1 MRCARSTR
9 AGNGWWV
16 ARRRG
21 PPAGADAGGAPTP
34 GEDLLARLR
43 ARRADLSPGQAR
55 VADHLLARP
64 EDAAFQ
70 TAAEVA
76 AAVGVSE
83 SLVVRFAA
91 ALGYAGYPGLVQ
103 ELQGRLRA
111 RASLP
116 DRMRRRPAALTAA
129 TPAAEVWAAV
139 AAQDR
144 ANLEATLEDAS
155 SSPLEEVVTAL
166 LEARTIFVVGLRGSA
181 HLAGLLG
188 LLLDKAGADV
198 RVRTS
203 GDVTLF
209 DRLRTVGPEDVLV
222 AFSFARYTRRTIEAL
237 RLARGRGATTVA
249 ITDALTAPAV
259 VEADLSLHAHVASA
273 SFQHSYAPVVS
284 LLNAL
289 VVAWTLR
296 APERTLRS
304 LEALE
309 AVLPEGEFLA

>member
-1 MRCARSTR
+1 MA
-9 AGNGWWV
+9 
-16 ARRRG
+16 ARRRRTTAR
-21 PPAGADAGGAPTP
+21 PRAHAES
-34 GEDLLARLR
+34 EDLFARLR
-43 ARRADLSPGQAR
+43 ARRDALSPGQRR
-55 VADHLLARP
+55 VADHLIAHP
-64 EDAAFQ
+64 ADAAFQ
-70 TAAEVA
+70 SAAEMA
-76 AAVGVSE
+76 LAVGVSE

-103 ELQGRLRA
+103 ELQERLRA

-116 DRMRRRPAALTAA
+116 DRLRRRPTELSAA

-139 AAQDR
+139 VAQDR
-144 ANLEATLEDAS
+144 ANLAATLEDAS
-155 SSPLEEVVTAL
+155 SSPLEDVVGAL
-166 LEARTIFVVGLRGSA
+166 LAARTIYVVGLRGSA

-209 DRLRTVGPEDVLV
+209 DHLRAVGPGDVLV

-259 VEADLSLHAHVASA
+259 AEADLSLHVHVASA
-273 SFQHSYAPVVS
+273 SFQHSYASVVS

-309 AVLPEGEFLA
+309 GVLPEGEFLA